1 MKISV
6 LVVGRVRGPLEAAVQ
21 EFEMRAAHYWKLDV
35 VEIESGVRRGDRRDA
50 RSVRSSEGRRLL
62 DRIPDGSDVWAL
74 TRGGPG
80 TSSRA
85 FAKTLGAKALEGSP
99 GVTFLVGGAYGLDP
113 EVLGRADSNL
123 SLSEMTLPH
132 ELARLVLA
140 EQLYRAGTILRSEP
154 YHKGDL

>member
-1 MKISV
+1 
-6 LVVGRVRGPLEAAVQ
+6 
-21 EFEMRAAHYWKLDV
+21 MRAAHYWKLDV

-85 FAKTLGAKALEGSP
+85 FAKALGAKALEGSP